1 MSSEGDLHPSVPAEP
16 VRMFILRCGRAEV
29 AFVLA

>member
-1 MSSEGDLHPSVPAEP
+1 MSAEGDLQPSVPAGP
-16 VRMFILRCGRAEV
+16 VRMFILRRGRAEV